1 MAELYTYAVSRIHA
15 READLLTAS
24 DIEQLLACEDFNST
38 VRALTERGYGKD
50 REYRDFEA
58 LRQDE
63 TDKMWS
69 LINELVPDRTPFE
82 TLFRPIDFH
91 NLKAAVKMVY
101 VSETSDDYFKSGGL
115 IKPQAIYEAVRTS
128 DYASLPEYLRET
140 ARYASEILSKT
151 SDGQE
156 CDIYIDKVCLETMIS
171 DGKKSD
177 TELIRKYTEL
187 LTAVSNIKIAVRGA
201 KMFKPIGFFQRALA
215 DCDSINIQ
223 RLAEA
228 SAKGV
233 DDICKYLENT
243 EYRGAVDV
251 LSGADSLSEFEKWA
265 DNMIIGLIKEQK
277 SNPFTIQPIFAYILA
292 KQNELKAVQIILAGK
307 KNKLSSS
314 SIRER
319 IRDLYV

>member
-24 DIEQLLACEDFNST
+24 DIEQLLACEDFQST
-38 VRALTERGYGKD
+38 IRVLTERGYGKD
-50 REYRDFEA
+50 REYHDFET

-69 LINELVPDRTPFE
+69 LIYELVPDRTPFE

-91 NLKAAVKMVY
+91 NLKAAIKMVY
-101 VSETSDDYFKSGGL
+101 ISETSDDFFKSGGL
-115 IKPQAIYEAVRTS
+115 IQPQVIYEAVRKG
-128 DYASLPEYLRET
+128 DYASLPEYLREP
-140 ARYASEILSKT
+140 ARRAAEILSKT

-201 KMFKPIGFFQRALA
+201 KMLKPLGFFQRALA
-215 DCDSINIQ
+215 DCGSINIQ
-223 RLAEA
+223 SLAEA
-228 SAKGV
+228 SAKGI
-233 DDICKYLENT
+233 DDVYKYLEGT

-251 LSGADSLSEFEKWA
+251 LSGSDSLSEFEKWT
-265 DNMIIGLIKEQK
+265 DNMIIDLIKEQK
-277 SNPFTIQPIFAYILA
+277 SNPFTVQPIFAYIIA

-307 KNKLSSS
+307 KNKLSNS